1 MLRILLIEDNPGD
14 VLLVQQALQN
24 HHIEH
29 ELHLARDGAEGLA
42 YISQMGKPGR
52 LPCPNVLLLDLNL
65 PKVSGSEILAEF
77 RKHPDCRHT
86 PVVVI
91 SSSDAQRDRT
101 RTSEL
106 GIASYFKK
114 PSDLDA
120 FMELGALVKDV
131 TGA

>member
-14 VLLVQQALQN
+14 VLLIQQALQE
-24 HHIEH
+24 HHIDH

-42 YISQMGKPGR
+42 YVAEMGKAGR
-52 LPCPNVLLLDLNL
+52 FPCPNVMLLDLNL
-65 PKVSGSEILAEF
+65 PKVSGSEVLTEF
-77 RKHPDCRHT
+77 RRHPECRNT

-91 SSSDAQRDRT
+91 SSSDAQRDRL

-114 PSDLDA
+114 PSDFDA
-120 FMELGALVKDV
+120 FMELGALVKNV